1 MQYNDNDHNNIDDD
15 CGDQC
20 IKCLVSGATGG
31 LLFQQAIMSG
41 WRHTVA
47 RDEIRDVLVILS
59 FVMVTMMA
67 NVLVVIMFEL

>member
-1 MQYNDNDHNNIDDD
+1 
-15 CGDQC
+15 
-20 IKCLVSGATGG
+20 
-31 LLFQQAIMSG
+31 MSG

-67 NVLVVIMFEL
+67 NVVMVIDLFDPLKPFHRLTNGP